1 MSSLNLH
8 QRIVRIMETMGA
20 IKKTGKTNYGE
31 KFEYHKID
39 DVDDKLQDALV
50 KHGVVATVT
59 NIRDSKLESREGVDK
74 YGNSRVE
81 YSAQCLIE
89 ITLVN
94 ADNPSDTSMIIGWGQ
109 GLDYSDKAIGKAM
122 SYAQKSAYLSA
133 FHLRGQ
139 PDIEED
145 SSQSTSSDVVV
156 TEKMQGWID
165 GFNQCDSIETFNA
178 MKAKLASEEPISFA
192 DSINGWVKN
201 AEAVCWVCEIRRAG
215 DKTELAAIGHAIAK
229 CIPDVRTAVKEEYV
243 RKAKSLSS

>member
-8 QRIVRIMETMGA
+8 QRIVRIMDTMGA
-20 IKKTGKTNYGE
+20 IKKNGKTNYGE

-59 NIRDSKLESREGVDK
+59 NMRDFKLEGREGFDK
-74 YGNSRVE
+74 YGNPRVE
-81 YSAQCLIE
+81 WSAQCLIE

-94 ADNPSDTSMIIGWGQ
+94 ADNPSDTSVIIGWGQ

-145 SSQSTSSDVVV
+145 NRQDTSGDVVV

-165 GFNQCDSIETFNA
+165 GFNQCDSIKGFNE
-178 MKAKLASEEPISFA
+178 MKDKLEAEEPKSFA
-192 DSINGWVKN
+192 DSINGWMQN
-201 AEAVCWVCEIRRAG
+201 AEAKCWVYEIRGAG
-215 DKTELAAIGHAIAK
+215 DKAELAIIGHAIAK
-229 CIPDVRTAVKEEYV
+229 CSTDVRSAVKEEYV
-243 RKAKSLSS
+243 RKSKSLSG